1 MEHIHEPSDD
11 SYCTTDD
18 DKRDINEEE
27 DEPPIPI
34 TEKEGDTIKIKEEN
48 IITIIEK
55 VGTSLY
61 KPTEYDNCIIES
73 NCFYFDINYNNK
85 KIDIPILCN

>member
-11 SYCTTDD
+11 NYCTTDD
-18 DKRDINEEE
+18 DKREINEKE

-34 TEKEGDTIKIKEEN
+34 TEKDGDTIKIKEEN
-48 IITIIEK
+48 IIKIIEK

-85 KIDIPILCN
+85 KIDIPI